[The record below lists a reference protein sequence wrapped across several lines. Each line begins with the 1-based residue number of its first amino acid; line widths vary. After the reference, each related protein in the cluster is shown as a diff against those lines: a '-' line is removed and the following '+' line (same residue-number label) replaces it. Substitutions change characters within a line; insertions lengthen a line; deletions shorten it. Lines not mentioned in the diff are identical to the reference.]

1 MAYDSEATDATGQRR
16 FRGDGFREESDL
28 RGGGDGLS
36 RGSGGDVLSR
46 NDGGGA
52 HSAAP
57 QNGVHYRPRA
67 TPAANLDDVF
77 DDPAHGEVGRDRLGV
92 HFAWEGV
99 LLLGVVVVGFLLHNS
114 YRDQITG
121 ASFQKLL
128 VFAAAL
134 GLLGLGAALTLRAG
148 AVNLALGPVA
158 AAAALF
164 YAERGNDGV
173 VPTAGVAVA
182 FAAALGLVMA
192 VLVVGFHV
200 PGWAGSLAAALV
212 AIVWIQ
218 KHPVP
223 LTVAGEYDPTQHG
236 LYLYGGFAA
245 LTLVAGL
252 LGAIRS
258 IRRGVGRFRPVGDP
272 ALRRGGLG
280 GTVAALALVTS
291 TALAALAG
299 VLLAALNGATE
310 QVVAPTEGFELTGLA
325 LGAALIGGVSA
336 YGRRGGV
343 FGTLLGVTLLT
354 LVVWYAQAADWR
366 ISPYALAAGAIAVG
380 LVITR
385 LVETFGR
392 PLPIDDDSPDDWSDV
407 GVPGSNS
414 WSTGSGDTWAN
425 LPAQPAPA
433 RTDQWGDDDR
443 WSSLR

>member
-16 FRGDGFREESDL
+16 YRGEGFREESDL
-28 RGGGDGLS
+28 RT
-36 RGSGGDVLSR
+36 
-46 NDGGGA
+46 DGG
-52 HSAAP
+52 
-57 QNGVHYRPRA
+57 VHNVIAGMQYRPRA

-99 LLLGVVVVGFLLHNS
+99 LLLGVIAIGFLLNNGH
-114 YRDQITG
+114 RDTITG
-121 ASFQKLL
+121 ANFKELL
-128 VFAAAL
+128 VFASVL
-134 GLLGLGAALTLRAG
+134 GLLGFGASMTLRAG

-158 AAAALF
+158 AAAALY
-164 YAERGNDGV
+164 YAEHGDKGV
-173 VPTAGVAVA
+173 VPTAGMAVA
-182 FAAALGLVMA
+182 FAAALGLA
-192 VLVVGFHV
+192 VAILVVGFHV

-212 AIVWIQ
+212 AVVWIQ
-218 KHPVP
+218 KHPAP
-223 LTVAGEYDPTQHG
+223 LTVSGEYDPTDHA

-245 LTLVAGL
+245 LTIVAGL

-258 IRRGVGRFRPVGDP
+258 IRRGVGRFRPVTDP
-272 ALRRGGLG
+272 ARRRGGLG
-280 GTVAALALVTS
+280 GVVAVLALVGS
-291 TALAALAG
+291 TALAAVAG
-299 VLLAALNGATE
+299 VVMAALNGSTE

-343 FGTLLGVTLLT
+343 FGTLLGVSLMA
-354 LVVWYAQAADWR
+354 LVVWYAEAAEWR
-366 ISPYALAAGAIAVG
+366 ISLYALAAGAVALG
-380 LVITR
+380 LVVTR

-392 PLPIDDDSPDDWSDV
+392 PLPLDDDSPDDWADV
-407 GVPGSNS
+407 GVPGTS

-433 RTDQWGDDDR
+433 RADQWGDEDR